1 MIHTKGSGTIAGRND
16 SELAAKAPE
25 FVDTRGSANS
35 GSVVRRAGETSARLA
50 LRATTALS
58 PRAAGALAYVLF
70 RRPFGRSRVR
80 PAERSAHLFAVTD
93 TLDVGGRQVVTYRWG
108 DGAEPVLLLHGW
120 QSRASR
126 FAPFVEELRAR
137 GLTPIG
143 FDAPGN
149 GDSGG
154 IGPTVLDYAEIA
166 RQLQERHG
174 EFRAML
180 AHSFGVLGA
189 FQALRS
195 GVRADRVV
203 AIGGVCDMEYL
214 LHRFSARLRLDARVV
229 ALVRERADERL
240 LAPESDIWERFSASY
255 GPERVRVPILVV
267 HDEDDPMATVDQGYR
282 LAAAYSDRARLFVT
296 RGLGHHRV
304 MSDPA
309 VVAEVLRFLD
319 EDHGYRSRTR
329 DGVAVFSSSTTCR

>member
-1 MIHTKGSGTIAGRND
+1 MTYPKGTGAIARRID
-16 SELAAKAPE
+16 TEPASTATAPA
-25 FVDTRGSANS
+25 VPRDPARPVAG
-35 GSVVRRAGETSARLA
+35 GVRAGETSARLT
-50 LRATTALS
+50 LRAVTALS

-70 RRPFGRSRVR
+70 RRPFGRSPVR

-93 TLDVGGRQVVTYRWG
+93 TLDVGGRKVVTYRWG
-108 DGAEPVLLLHGW
+108 DGADPVLLLHGW

-174 EFRAML
+174 RFRAML

-214 LHRFSARLRLDARVV
+214 LYRFSARLRLDARVV

-255 GPERVRVPILVV
+255 GPEPVRVPILVV

-282 LAAAYSDRARLFVT
+282 LAAAHPDRARLFVT

-319 EDHGYRSRTR
+319 EAEAPVPAARR
-329 DGVAVFSSSTTCR
+329 VA